1 MTISLQPY
9 VDETVDLI
17 AFLTGQVWP
26 FHGTATITETTA
38 REQIENGR
46 YDSGTEHKTFW
57 IIKDDSDKVGLLRVY
72 DLEDPTPLFDIR
84 IGERHSGQG
93 YGLQAVKKLVEY
105 IFTNYD
111 DKIRI
116 EGNTRADNFAMRKTF
131 HNAGFVKEAVHR
143 QSWPSED
150 GRIHDSIGYAILRGD
165 WMEGT
170 TTQID
175 WTDFPY

>member
-9 VDETVDLI
+9 KDEADALV
-17 AFLTGQVWP
+17 AFLTEQVWP
-26 FHGTATITETTA
+26 FHGIATLTETIV
-38 REQIENGR
+38 REQIGNGR
-46 YDSGTEHKTFW
+46 YDSGKENMTFW
-57 IIKDDSDKVGLLRVY
+57 ILNDAEERIGMLRVF
-72 DLEDPTPLFDIR
+72 DLEDLTPLFDIR
-84 IGERHSGQG
+84 IGERHCGKG
-93 YGLQAVKKLVEY
+93 YGLQAVKKLVEF
-105 IFTNYD
+105 IFMNYD

-143 QSWPSED
+143 KSWPSED
-150 GRIHDSIGYAILRGD
+150 GTIHDSIGYAILRCD
-165 WMEGT
+165 WVDGK

>member
-9 VDETVDLI
+9 KDETDDLI
-17 AFLTGQVWP
+17 TFLTGQIWP
-26 FHGTATITETTA
+26 FHGIATMTETIV

-46 YDSGTEHKTFW
+46 YDSGTEQKTFW
-57 IIKDDSDKVGLLRVY
+57 IIKDDSEKVGLLRVF

-84 IGERHSGQG
+84 VGQQHSGQG
-93 YGLQAVKKLVEY
+93 YGLQAVNKLVEY

-131 HNAGFVKEAVHR
+131 HNASFVKEAVHR
-143 QSWPSED
+143 KSWPSED
-150 GRIHDSIGYAILRGD
+150 GRIHDSIGYAILRSD
-165 WMEGT
+165 WMEGA

-175 WTDFPY
+175 WDDFPY